1 LDPAFGGSSTS
12 AIVVTRYYNGKVQVL
27 DAIEIENAEYN
38 EVIDRVW
45 NIKKKYG
52 ISTLYCDAANPVIW
66 KPFSVNPVK
75 MLQHLSALLDK
86 GFIQIHPKF
95 ENLINSLR
103 SALSID
109 YKLDKTRSAHN
120 DVLDALRLS
129 VQLYDIK

>member
-1 LDPAFGGSSTS
+1 MRPIRLFG
-12 AIVVTRYYNGKVQVL
+12 N
-27 DAIEIENAEYN
+27 
-38 EVIDRVW
+38 
-45 NIKKKYG
+45 
-52 ISTLYCDAANPVIW
+52 
-66 KPFSVNPVK
+66 PFSVNHVK